1 MYWMIAFCFVLLKI
15 AHSSLL
21 YRETWKELMV
31 MSMNKKM
38 NLIGLS
44 LTVGIMI
51 GFAPNMVRVLTL
63 AGVISILWNQWD
75 EYCVN
80 GRGKV

>member
-1 MYWMIAFCFVLLKI
+1 
-15 AHSSLL
+15 
-21 YRETWKELMV
+21 